1 MQTGDKLVSVDF
13 IVMDTFLPYTTILAK
28 PWLYAIRAVSSMLH
42 VKVKYPTN
50 EGVAKLVG
58 CQSVA
63 RQCMVAAISHC
74 VAKIGSLEVTPTF

>member
-13 IVMDTFLPYTTILAK
+13 IVMDTFLPYTAILAK
-28 PWLYAIRAVSSMLH
+28 PWLYAIWAVSSMLH

-63 RQCMVAAISHC
+63 RQCMVAAVDQC
-74 VAKIGSLEVTPTF
+74 VAKIGSSEVVPTW